1 MIKLLLFFLPFL
13 TAFTAWCTAWVLL
26 YMVLYP
32 LTPKRFFG
40 ITLQG
45 FIPRYQNQIAIK
57 VAEGVVQELSGGN
70 GLQLANPDTLQQLRP
85 MIEHHLDSFLRV
97 KLKEKMP
104 VIAAFI
110 GENTIVKLKE
120 GMMEEIE
127 LLLPEVIARYTSSL
141 TTDPALSGKI
151 SAVIANYPPASL
163 DLLLGPYL
171 LQARKRVPMIFAF
184 IGLLLGIAVSMAAI
198 CLQSCF
204 R

>member
-13 TAFTAWCTAWVLL
+13 TAFTAWLTAWVLL

-32 LTPKRFFG
+32 LTPKKLFG

-45 FIPRYQNQIAIK
+45 FIPRYQHQIAIK
-57 VAEGVVQELSGGN
+57 VAEGIVQEMATGT
-70 GLQLANPDTLQQLRP
+70 GLRLTDPKTLHSLRP

-127 LLLPEVIARYTSSL
+127 MLLPEVIARYTSSL

-151 SAVIANYPPASL
+151 SGFIANYPPAAL
-163 DLLLGPYL
+163 QQLIDPYL
-171 LQARKRVPMIFAF
+171 LQARKRVPMVFAF
-184 IGLLLGIAVSMAAI
+184 IGLLLGIAVALTAA
-198 CLQSCF
+198 CLQF
-204 R
+204 YIR